1 MTDNTTYRMNRG
13 ALVDAVAARTGFSRA
28 QVDAVISETFDT
40 IARTVT
46 AGSPVMLSNF
56 GTWTPKK
63 MPPRSARNLQ
73 TGGSVPVPARQVVRF
88 KASPRLRATVRAAD
102 PAAATARKRPKSR

>member
-1 MTDNTTYRMNRG
+1 MTS
-13 ALVDAVAARTGFSRA
+13 RTGFSRA
-28 QVDAVISETFDT
+28 QVDAVISETLDT

-46 AGSPVMLSNF
+46 AGSPVMISNF

-63 MPPRSARNLQ
+63 MPPRSARNPQ
-73 TGGSVPVPARQVVRF
+73 TGGTVPVPARQVVRF
-88 KASPRLRATVRAAD
+88 KVSPRLRATVRSAN